1 MSNIYFHISR
11 IQSQAIPALAV
22 LCLLLT
28 TELSAQEKDLDYKAI
43 SIDSLHRRALVQQHQ
58 NKGKDAFASLE
69 HAARA
74 SEQQEDLRELIDT
87 YHLFARFHLEN
98 GDLDSADFYMQ
109 SARIRLGTQDYRF
122 GNAYQAFLSARRAL
136 LQKNYYQ
143 AAEFLEKVK
152 GMSNERNLLN
162 HITLA
167 NAEVLFHRM
176 KYAEAETQLN
186 ALLSNSDPIEQKY
199 LATKA
204 NLWLSRLMM
213 DQGRIEESIEAGQN
227 ALGIAKSKG
236 YPIEEIEA
244 YEILKNSFYQA
255 GSYKSALQ
263 NSQALLDLTQT
274 KENAEKEKQAA
285 IKSAERI
292 TLLDQAK
299 EMKNLER
306 ENAELN
312 QSASRSEITAI
323 LTSAF
328 LTIISLLAVSL
339 YRNNQ
344 IKLKT
349 NDLLHTKN
357 KELETA
363 RDSAIS
369 AMKAKANFLSTVTH
383 ELRTPLYAVTGLTHL
398 LLEENP
404 SDNQKEH
411 LKSLKFSG
419 DYLLNFINDILQI
432 NKIDAD
438 KLEPLNIEFKL
449 KKVLTD
455 VIDSLHSS
463 AKETNTTVSLEYDP
477 NIPLNLLGDPLKL
490 SQIFMNLLGN
500 ALKFTKDGKVEVIA
514 QLKKKGKDH
523 VMLYFEVSDS
533 GIGISDEQQKTIFE
547 SFEQGSVQINRE
559 YGGTGL
565 GLTIVKSLLG
575 LFGSRIELESELGV
589 GSSFYFDLKVNCEE
603 NAITQEEAQE
613 KSEDEFDFTGL
624 HVLIVEDNKINQV
637 ITKKMLT
644 KKEMTCDIANN
655 GNEAIDAAKST
666 HYDAILMDIHMPGIS
681 GDEATR
687 QIRKFNQEVPIIALT
702 AISMDDSVDAFYTA
716 GCNAVVTKPFK
727 PEVFYQKIGENVF
740 KKEASE
746 KEVSS

>member
-1 MSNIYFHISR
+1 MSKTILLITNQLR
-11 IQSQAIPALAV
+11 RLLPALLL
-22 LCLLLT
+22 LCLLLP
-28 TELSAQEKDLDYKAI
+28 AQAQDLKKIDYKRI

-58 NKGKDAFASLE
+58 NKGKEAFESLE
-69 HAARA
+69 HAAMA
-74 SEQQEDLRELIDT
+74 SEKQEDLRELIDT

-98 GDLDSADFYMQ
+98 GDLDSADFYIQ
-109 SARIRLGTQDYRF
+109 SARIRLGTQDYRY
-122 GNAYQAFLSARRAL
+122 GSAYQAFLSARRAL
-136 LQKNYYQ
+136 YQKNYYQ

-167 NAEVLFHRM
+167 NAEVLYHRM
-176 KYAEAETQLN
+176 KYDDAETQLN
-186 ALLSNSDPIEQKY
+186 ALLINSDPVERTY

-204 NLWLSRLMM
+204 NLWLARLMV
-213 DQGRIEESIEAGQN
+213 DKGKIPESIEAGQN
-227 ALGIAKSKG
+227 ALQIAKSKG
-236 YPIEEIEA
+236 YPIEEIQA
-244 YEILKNSFYQA
+244 YEILKNSYSLA
-255 GSYKSALQ
+255 GSYKSALS
-263 NSQALLDLTQT
+263 NSQALLDLTQS

-292 TLLDQAK
+292 TLQDQAK
-299 EMKNLER
+299 EMKFLEE
-306 ENAELN
+306 ENAKLN

-404 SDNQKEH
+404 SDHQKEH

-455 VIDSLHSS
+455 VIDSLQSS
-463 AKETNTTVSLEYDP
+463 AKDTNTTVSLEYDP

-490 SQIFMNLLGN
+490 SQIFMNLVGN
-500 ALKFTKDGKVEVIA
+500 ALKFTKDGKSR
-514 QLKKKGKDH
+514 LSLNSRKKAKTT
-523 VMLYFEVSDS
+523 SCS
-533 GIGISDEQQKTIFE
+533 ISKSAIQE
-547 SFEQGSVQINRE
+547 SVFRKNNSR
-559 YGGTGL
+559 
-565 GLTIVKSLLG
+565 
-575 LFGSRIELESELGV
+575 LFLR
-589 GSSFYFDLKVNCEE
+589 
-603 NAITQEEAQE
+603 
-613 KSEDEFDFTGL
+613 
-624 HVLIVEDNKINQV
+624 VLNK
-637 ITKKMLT
+637 
-644 KKEMTCDIANN
+644 APS
-655 GNEAIDAAKST
+655 KST
-666 HYDAILMDIHMPGIS
+666 
-681 GDEATR
+681 ENT
-687 QIRKFNQEVPIIALT
+687 EVL
-702 AISMDDSVDAFYTA
+702 
-716 GCNAVVTKPFK
+716 GW
-727 PEVFYQKIGENVF
+727 G
-740 KKEASE
+740 
-746 KEVSS
+746 